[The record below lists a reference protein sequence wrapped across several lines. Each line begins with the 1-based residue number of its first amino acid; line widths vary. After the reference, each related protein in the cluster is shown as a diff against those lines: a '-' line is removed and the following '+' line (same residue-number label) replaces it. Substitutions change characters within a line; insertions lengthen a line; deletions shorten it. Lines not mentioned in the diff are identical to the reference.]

1 MIKHIIDAGVKKNF
15 AAGDGCDERWKENVK
30 YYLYHEHGMIF
41 ENAENTMKLHHHF
54 MLINWRYRVKYEL
67 VKNYISL
74 HT

>member
-15 AAGDGCDERWKENVK
+15 AADDGCDDRWKENIK
-30 YYLYHEHGMIF
+30 YFLYHEYGMRF
-41 ENAENTMKLHHHF
+41 ENAENTIELHKGFIH
-54 MLINWRYRVKYEL
+54 INWRYRVKYEL